1 MDTRHLTNFSLPSFT
16 RSYRILAVVLGFVCL
31 IVALYSD
38 NPKLLIVGAFCIIAL
53 LGTGYYLMLRSR
65 VMFTLTPTHFQQ
77 HFYKGG
83 WVLKWSNIEKIGL
96 CTYEQDGWHQPLP
109 WVGIKVKDYSP
120 YLDSICPKIT
130 CELLL
135 SQRALLYLGAKQAGK
150 ESNFEDMVLDSSH
163 YHARCTESGCV
174 ELNRYK
180 ESQNTD
186 EVIFNDSQTQT
197 SPDSSHE
204 SKSHK
209 STSHKS
215 NAQNAVIKD
224 YSGLQAML
232 ANRMKYQRGFHG
244 YDIFISTQDLNM
256 SGEEFIGLA
265 RHYLAAAE
273 RLSD

>member
-1 MDTRHLTNFSLPSFT
+1 
-16 RSYRILAVVLGFVCL
+16 
-31 IVALYSD
+31 
-38 NPKLLIVGAFCIIAL
+38 
-53 LGTGYYLMLRSR
+53 MLRSR

-83 WVLKWSNIEKIGL
+83 WVLKWSNIQKIGL

-109 WVGIKVKDYSP
+109 WIGIKVKDYSP

-163 YHARCTESGCV
+163 YHARCTEAGCV
-174 ELNRYK
+174 ELSKFK
-180 ESQNTD
+180 ESENT
-186 EVIFNDSQTQT
+186 EECYFSDSQTQAA
-197 SPDSSHE
+197 SEPSKASSDE
-204 SKSHK
+204 K
-209 STSHKS
+209 
-215 NAQNAVIKD
+215 AVIKD

-244 YDIFISTQDLNM
+244 YDIFISTNDLNI
-256 SGEEFIGLA
+256 SGEEFVGLA
-265 RHYLAAAE
+265 RRYLAAAE
-273 RLSD
+273 RVSD

>member
-16 RSYRILAVVLGFVCL
+16 RSYRILAVILGFICL

-38 NPKLLIVGAFCIIAL
+38 NPKLLIVGAFCSIAL
-53 LGTGYYLMLRSR
+53 LGAGYYLMLRSR

-83 WVLKWSNIEKIGL
+83 WVLKWNNIQKIGL

-109 WVGIKVKDYSP
+109 WIGIKVKDYSP

-163 YHARCTESGCV
+163 YHARCTEAGCV
-174 ELNRYK
+174 ELSKFK
-180 ESQNTD
+180 ESENT
-186 EVIFNDSQTQT
+186 EESYFSDSQTLAA
-197 SPDSSHE
+197 SEP
-204 SKSHK
+204 SKILSDK
-209 STSHKS
+209 K
-215 NAQNAVIKD
+215 AVIKD

-244 YDIFISTQDLNM
+244 YDIFISTNDLNM
-256 SGEEFIGLA
+256 SGEEFVGLA
-265 RHYLAAAE
+265 RRYLAAAE

>member
-16 RSYRILAVVLGFVCL
+16 RSYRIIAVILGFVCL
-31 IVALYSD
+31 ITALYSD

-83 WVLKWSNIEKIGL
+83 WVLKWRNIQKIGL
-96 CTYEQDGWHQPLP
+96 CTYEQEGWHQPLP
-109 WVGIKVKDYSP
+109 WVGIKIKDYSP

-163 YHARCTESGCV
+163 YHARRTENGCV
-174 ELNRYK
+174 GQSRHK
-180 ESQNTD
+180 ESQNSD
-186 EVIFNDSQTQT
+186 DVCFNDSQKQGNLDT
-197 SPDSSHE
+197 SDDRNNKE
-204 SKSHK
+204 
-209 STSHKS
+209 T
-215 NAQNAVIKD
+215 VIKD

-265 RHYLAAAE
+265 RRYLAAAE
-273 RLSD
+273 RFSN

>member
-1 MDTRHLTNFSLPSFT
+1 
-16 RSYRILAVVLGFVCL
+16 
-31 IVALYSD
+31 
-38 NPKLLIVGAFCIIAL
+38 
-53 LGTGYYLMLRSR
+53 MLRSR

-109 WVGIKVKDYSP
+109 WVGIKMTDYSP

-163 YHARCTESGCV
+163 YHARCIESSCV
-174 ELNRYK
+174 ELSKYK
-180 ESQNTD
+180 ESENTD
-186 EVIFNDSQTQT
+186 EVNFSDGQAQT
-197 SPDSSHE
+197 SPGSSLD
-204 SKSHK
+204 SKSREPN
-209 STSHKS
+209 T
-215 NAQNAVIKD
+215 QNAVIKN

-256 SGEEFIGLA
+256 SGEEFIGLSSTLLGGCRA
-265 RHYLAAAE
+265 
-273 RLSD
+273 SF

>member
-1 MDTRHLTNFSLPSFT
+1 MDTRHLTNFSLPAFT
-16 RSYRILAVVLGFVCL
+16 QSYRIIAIILGFACL
-31 IVALYSD
+31 IMALYID
-38 NPKLLIVGAFCIIAL
+38 NSKLLIVGAFCISAL

-83 WVLKWSNIEKIGL
+83 WVLKWSNIEKIGM
-96 CTYEQDGWHQPLP
+96 CTYEQEGWHQPLP
-109 WVGIKVKDYSP
+109 WVGIKMKDYSP

-150 ESNFEDMVLDSSH
+150 ESHFEDMVLDSSH

-174 ELNRYK
+174 ELSQYK
-180 ESQNTD
+180 ESENIDDDNVSDYQPQTALNSTNESNT
-186 EVIFNDSQTQT
+186 
-197 SPDSSHE
+197 
-204 SKSHK
+204 
-209 STSHKS
+209 
-215 NAQNAVIKD
+215 QNALIKD

-244 YDIFISTQDLNM
+244 YDIFISTHDLNI

-265 RHYLAAAE
+265 RRYLAAAE
-273 RLSD
+273 RISD

>member
-1 MDTRHLTNFSLPSFT
+1 MDTRHLTNFSLPAFT
-16 RSYRILAVVLGFVCL
+16 RSYRIIAVILGFVCL
-31 IVALYSD
+31 IIALYSD
-38 NPKLLIVGAFCIIAL
+38 NAKLLIVGAFCISAL
-53 LGTGYYLMLRSR
+53 LVTGYYLMLRSR

-83 WVLKWSNIEKIGL
+83 WVLKWSNIEKIGM
-96 CTYEQDGWHQPLP
+96 CTYEQEGWHQPLP
-109 WVGIKVKDYSP
+109 WVGIKMKDYSP

-150 ESNFEDMVLDSSH
+150 ESLFEDMVLDSSH
-163 YHARCTESGCV
+163 YHTRSTESGCV
-174 ELNRYK
+174 EQSKNRDP
-180 ESQNTD
+180 EDT
-186 EVIFNDSQTQT
+186 
-197 SPDSSHE
+197 
-204 SKSHK
+204 SKSQIQ
-209 STSHKS
+209 S
-215 NAQNAVIKD
+215 NPENVIVKD

-265 RHYLAAAE
+265 RRYLAAAE

>member
-1 MDTRHLTNFSLPSFT
+1 MDTCHLTNFSLPSFT
-16 RSYRILAVVLGFVCL
+16 RSYRILAIVLGFVCL

-150 ESNFEDMVLDSSH
+150 ESNFE
-163 YHARCTESGCV
+163 E
-174 ELNRYK
+174 
-180 ESQNTD
+180 
-186 EVIFNDSQTQT
+186 
-197 SPDSSHE
+197 
-204 SKSHK
+204 
-209 STSHKS
+209 
-215 NAQNAVIKD
+215 
-224 YSGLQAML
+224 
-232 ANRMKYQRGFHG
+232 
-244 YDIFISTQDLNM
+244 
-256 SGEEFIGLA
+256 
-265 RHYLAAAE
+265 
-273 RLSD
+273 

>member
-1 MDTRHLTNFSLPSFT
+1 MDTRHLTNFSLHSFT
-16 RSYRILAVVLGFVCL
+16 RSYRILAVVLGFICL
-31 IVALYSD
+31 FVALYSD
-38 NPKLLIVGAFCIIAL
+38 NPKLLIVGAFCSITL

-65 VMFTLTPTHFQQ
+65 VMFTFTPTHFQQ

-83 WVLKWSNIEKIGL
+83 WVLKWNNIEKIGL

-109 WVGIKVKDYSP
+109 WVGVKIKDYSP

-174 ELNRYK
+174 ELSQYK

-186 EVIFNDSQTQT
+186 NVNFNDNQSQDNLD
-197 SPDSSHE
+197 SPNETNSQ
-204 SKSHK
+204 K
-209 STSHKS
+209 
-215 NAQNAVIKD
+215 AVIKD

-244 YDIFISTQDLNM
+244 YDIFISTHDLNI
-256 SGEEFIGLA
+256 SGEEFVGLA
-265 RHYLAAAE
+265 RRYLAAAE
-273 RLSD
+273 RLFD

>member
-16 RSYRILAVVLGFVCL
+16 RSYRILAVILGFICL

-38 NPKLLIVGAFCIIAL
+38 NPKLLIVGAFCSIAL

-83 WVLKWSNIEKIGL
+83 WVLKWSNIQKIGL

-109 WVGIKVKDYSP
+109 WIGIKVKDYSP

-163 YHARCTESGCV
+163 YHARCTEAGCV
-174 ELNRYK
+174 ELSKFK
-180 ESQNTD
+180 ESENT
-186 EVIFNDSQTQT
+186 EESYFSNSQTQAASEPSKT
-197 SPDSSHE
+197 SNDE
-204 SKSHK
+204 K
-209 STSHKS
+209 
-215 NAQNAVIKD
+215 AVIKN

-244 YDIFISTQDLNM
+244 YDIFISTNDLNI
-256 SGEEFIGLA
+256 SGEEFVGLA
-265 RHYLAAAE
+265 RRYLAAAE
-273 RLSD
+273 CISN

>member
-1 MDTRHLTNFSLPSFT
+1 MDTRHLTNFSLPSFK
-16 RSYRILAVVLGFVCL
+16 RSYRILAIILGFVCL

-83 WVLKWSNIEKIGL
+83 WVLKWSNIEKIGM
-96 CTYEQDGWHQPLP
+96 CTYEQEGWHQPLP
-109 WVGIKVKDYSP
+109 WVGIKMKDYSP

-163 YHARCTESGCV
+163 YHTRCTENGCV
-174 ELNRYK
+174 ELSQYK
-180 ESQNTD
+180 ESKNTD
-186 EVIFNDSQTQT
+186 KVSFSAQQTQMDA
-197 SPDSSHE
+197 DSSDKANNH
-204 SKSHK
+204 
-209 STSHKS
+209 
-215 NAQNAVIKD
+215 NAVIKD

-244 YDIFISTQDLNM
+244 YDIFISTHVLNI
-256 SGEEFIGLA
+256 SGEEFVGLA
-265 RHYLAAAE
+265 RRYLAAAE

>member
-1 MDTRHLTNFSLPSFT
+1 
-16 RSYRILAVVLGFVCL
+16 
-31 IVALYSD
+31 
-38 NPKLLIVGAFCIIAL
+38 
-53 LGTGYYLMLRSR
+53 
-65 VMFTLTPTHFQQ
+65 
-77 HFYKGG
+77 
-83 WVLKWSNIEKIGL
+83 
-96 CTYEQDGWHQPLP
+96 
-109 WVGIKVKDYSP
+109 P

-197 SPDSSHE
+197 SPGSSHE

-209 STSHKS
+209 S
-215 NAQNAVIKD
+215 NAQNEVIKD

-232 ANRMKYQRGFHG
+232 ANRMKYQRG
-244 YDIFISTQDLNM
+244 
-256 SGEEFIGLA
+256 
-265 RHYLAAAE
+265 
-273 RLSD
+273 

>member
-16 RSYRILAVVLGFVCL
+16 RSYRILAVILGFVCL
-31 IVALYSD
+31 IIALYSD

-83 WVLKWSNIEKIGL
+83 WVLKWNNIQKIGL

-109 WVGIKVKDYSP
+109 WIGIKVKDYSP

-163 YHARCTESGCV
+163 YHTRCTENGCV
-174 ELNRYK
+174 ELSYK
-180 ESQNTD
+180 ESKSND
-186 EVIFNDSQTQT
+186 EVHF
-197 SPDSSHE
+197 
-204 SKSHK
+204 
-209 STSHKS
+209 
-215 NAQNAVIKD
+215 NAQHADSHDEANNQNAIIKD

-244 YDIFISTQDLNM
+244 YDIFISTHDLNI
-256 SGEEFIGLA
+256 SGEEFVGLA
-265 RHYLAAAE
+265 RRYLAAAE

>member
-1 MDTRHLTNFSLPSFT
+1 M
-16 RSYRILAVVLGFVCL
+16 
-31 IVALYSD
+31 ALYID
-38 NPKLLIVGAFCIIAL
+38 NSKLLIVGAFCISAL

-83 WVLKWSNIEKIGL
+83 WVLKWSNIEKIGM
-96 CTYEQDGWHQPLP
+96 CTYEQEGWHQPLP
-109 WVGIKVKDYSP
+109 WVGIKMKDYSP

-163 YHARCTESGCV
+163 YRTRCTENGCV
-174 ELNRYK
+174 ELSQYE
-180 ESQNTD
+180 ESKNTD
-186 EVIFNDSQTQT
+186 KVSFSAQQTQMDA
-197 SPDSSHE
+197 DSSDKANNH
-204 SKSHK
+204 
-209 STSHKS
+209 
-215 NAQNAVIKD
+215 NAVIKD

-244 YDIFISTQDLNM
+244 YDIFISTHDLNI
-256 SGEEFIGLA
+256 SGEEFVGLA
-265 RHYLAAAE
+265 RRYLAAAE

>member
-16 RSYRILAVVLGFVCL
+16 RSYRIIAVTLGFICL

-38 NPKLLIVGAFCIIAL
+38 NAKLLIVGAFCIMVL

-65 VMFTLTPTHFQQ
+65 VMLTLTPTHFQQ

-83 WVLKWSNIEKIGL
+83 WVLQWRNIQKIGL
-96 CTYEQDGWHQPLP
+96 CTYEQEGWHQPLP
-109 WVGIKVKDYSP
+109 WVGIKIKDYSP

-150 ESNFEDMVLDSSH
+150 ESNFEDIVLDSSH
-163 YHARCTESGCV
+163 YHTRCTENGCV
-174 ELNRYK
+174 ELSQYK
-180 ESQNTD
+180 ESRNTD
-186 EVIFNDSQTQT
+186 EVSFIDNQTQT
-197 SPDSSHE
+197 SSDSSNE
-204 SKSHK
+204 PK
-209 STSHKS
+209 
-215 NAQNAVIKD
+215 NQNTVIKN

-232 ANRMKYQRGFHG
+232 ANRMKYQRSFHG
-244 YDIFISTQDLNM
+244 YDIFISTQDLDM

-265 RHYLAAAE
+265 RRYLAAAE